1 MKRKLLR
8 LQVAVF
14 IAAVY
19 KMFDA
24 LSAFIKDERIRSSS
38 KSLTDVIDEWENVF
52 AKDVNLILLKCFMK
66 FVQGSGECS
75 TVLDKIV
82 LKSKLINFVLYVW
95 VVAQVPVTTI
105 AVKNIY

>member
-1 MKRKLLR
+1 MISLHS
-8 LQVAVF
+8 QIGVF

-24 LSAFIKDERIRSSS
+24 LSAFIKDERIRSST
-38 KSLTDVIDEWENVF
+38 KSLTDIIDEWENVF

-75 TVLDKIV
+75 
-82 LKSKLINFVLYVW
+82 
-95 VVAQVPVTTI
+95 VVRWRELH
-105 AVKNIY
+105 

>member
-1 MKRKLLR
+1 MHGKIQRYIFCDKMCLDRSLPNNMEFVSIA
-8 LQVAVF
+8 LQIAVF
-14 IAAVY
+14 IASVY

-24 LSAFIKDERIRSSS
+24 LSAFIKNERIHSSA

-75 TVLDKIV
+75 SRRSIE
-82 LKSKLINFVLYVW
+82 
-95 VVAQVPVTTI
+95 
-105 AVKNIY
+105 